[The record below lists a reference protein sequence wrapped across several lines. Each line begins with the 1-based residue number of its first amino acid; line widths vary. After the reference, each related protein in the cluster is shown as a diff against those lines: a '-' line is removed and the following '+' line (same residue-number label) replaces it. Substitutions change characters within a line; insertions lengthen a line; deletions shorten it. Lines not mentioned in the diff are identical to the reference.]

1 MSKYAG
7 PFFLV
12 AALASAI
19 AGSPDSYTLGA
30 LGLGVVA
37 YALRARDT
45 VQR

>member
-1 MSKYAG
+1 MSKLAG

-12 AALASAI
+12 AALASAVT
-19 AGSPDSYTLGA
+19 GSPEAYTLSA